1 LFSSFSKK
9 GRGMNHSRQY
19 EDLKNQTDIAYALH
33 KRIPPEKTSPVDFE
47 FVDIN
52 RGYANLIGLP
62 RKKIIG
68 ARLRK
73 LIPDID
79 HDSFNWI
86 SFYDDIT
93 RTQKSV
99 TFSRY
104 YTPHKKW
111 YRVSAYS
118 RERNYFS
125 VFIHDVT
132 AQCVI
137 AQASKTLAD
146 FTAET
151 LDYSH
156 IAAYFQTLSGAQYVL
171 INTVDRIRRQVTTV
185 AAQGAR
191 EVLSK
196 TAEFLGH
203 PLVGKTWPLNPN
215 PGKSHAQN
223 KTTTVSLHDF
233 LRDTFNIRKAD
244 KIQQITRADHVVCIH
259 STNTAEMTFN
269 ILLFFT
275 PPHQQQNPS
284 FCEIL
289 ADMAGAALRR
299 MHAEDELR
307 KNLIHFKNLVENAND
322 IIFTLTPKGI
332 FTYASPNWTERLGHT
347 PDEILGVSYTRFVH
361 PSDISVCAKAISEV
375 RVKKEKTEGVE
386 YRGIHKNGCIHWYS
400 ASVSP
405 RLDAVGNVYE
415 INVIVHDITAV
426 KHKEQALHNA
436 RKEAEQANRAKS
448 EFLAHMSHEIRTPLN
463 GIIGFSELLGKSSL
477 TDTQIN
483 FTRNIH
489 TSGRILMSLINNI
502 LDLSKIEARQMPITP
517 EETDITALMEDIS
530 DIVKFDAFEK
540 NTEFILNI
548 SPDLPRHVWVDALR
562 LKQILINLLGNAIKF
577 TSRGTVRLRI
587 SCDKTAPN
595 TGILSFS
602 VEDTGIGMTKQQIAQ
617 IFSPFTQAETST
629 TKNFGGTGLGLTITQ
644 LLVEKMGG
652 ELHVESA
659 PEHGSRFSFS
669 IKAAVDTKSPKSEA
683 NYPAI
688 RRCMLISHGGESI
701 QSVESRLSSMAIS
714 CSTVTEKNPAM
725 IETVLRKNDPDIVLL
740 DRDYTDS
747 GILETL
753 KKTALRSNASPHV
766 IFLHTPHRENSMEE
780 VFAHGWNYHPLLKP
794 VKPRDVT
801 EVLTKIQKDKEH
813 IRKTGSL
820 LAQNI
825 KRSMREGAAVLIAED
840 DTLSMTLIKA
850 QIHTLF
856 SHITVMEAQNGRE
869 VLAVLE
875 NHPIDLII
883 MDIQMPKLDGV
894 DATRIIRG
902 SSSRHI
908 PIIACTARAVVEEKK
923 RCLSAGMNEFL
934 TKPVNP
940 QHLTRV
946 LETYLPAL

>member
-1 LFSSFSKK
+1 
-9 GRGMNHSRQY
+9 MNHSRQY

-33 KRIPPEKTSPVDFE
+33 KKIPSEKASPVDFE
-47 FVDIN
+47 VVDTN
-52 RGYANLIGLP
+52 QGYADLIGLP

-68 ARLRK
+68 ARLRT
-73 LIPDID
+73 LIPDIGQ
-79 HDSFNWI
+79 DSFDWI
-86 SFYDDIT
+86 SFYEDIS

-104 YTPHKKW
+104 YEPHKKW
-111 YRVSAYS
+111 YRVSAFS

-132 AQCVI
+132 AQCII

-151 LDYSH
+151 MDYSR
-156 IAAYFQTLSGAQYVL
+156 ISAYFQTLSGAQYVL
-171 INTVDRIRRQVTTV
+171 VNTVDKIRRQFTTV
-185 AAQGAR
+185 AAAGNR
-191 EVLSK
+191 DILNE

-215 PGKSHAQN
+215 LCKTLYQN
-223 KTTTVSLHDF
+223 NTTFSLHDF
-233 LRDTFNIRKAD
+233 LRDTFNSRKAD
-244 KIQQITRADHVVCIH
+244 KIQEITRADHIVCIKSSH
-259 STNTAEMTFN
+259 AAEMTFN
-269 ILLFFT
+269 ILLFFS
-275 PPHQQQNPS
+275 PHRQQENPS

-307 KNLIHFKNLVENAND
+307 KKLTHFKNLVENAND
-322 IIFTLTPKGI
+322 IIFTLTPEGI
-332 FTYASPNWTERLGHT
+332 FTYASPNWTERLGHA
-347 PDEILGVSYTRFVH
+347 PNEILGTSYTRFVH
-361 PSDISVCAKAISEV
+361 PSDIPVCTKAVSEV
-375 RVKKEKTEGVE
+375 KEKKEKTEGVE
-386 YRGIHKNGCIHWYS
+386 YRVIHKNGSHRWYS

-405 RLDAVGNVYE
+405 RLDAAGNVYE
-415 INVIVHDITAV
+415 INAIVHDITAV
-426 KHKEQALHNA
+426 KHKEEALYNA
-436 RKEAEQANRAKS
+436 RKEAERANRAKS

-463 GIIGFSELLGKSSL
+463 GIIGFTELLGKSSL
-477 TDTQIN
+477 TDTQKN

-502 LDLSKIEARQMPITP
+502 LDLSKIEARQMPIIP
-517 EETDITALMEDIS
+517 EKTDITALMEDIA
-530 DIVKFDAFEK
+530 DIVKFDAFAQY
-540 NTEFILNI
+540 TEFILDI

-577 TSRGTVRLRI
+577 TSQGTVRLRI
-587 SCDKTAPN
+587 SFEKTAPN
-595 TGILSFS
+595 KSILSFS
-602 VEDTGIGMTKQQIAQ
+602 VEDTGIGMTKKQITQ
-617 IFSPFTQAETST
+617 IFTPFTQAETST
-629 TKNFGGTGLGLTITQ
+629 AKKYGGTGLGLTITQ
-644 LLVEKMGG
+644 RLVERMGG
-652 ELHVESA
+652 ELHAESA
-659 PEHGSRFSFS
+659 SGEGSSFGFSLE
-669 IKAAVDTKSPKSEA
+669 ADCDNTCPKRRKT
-683 NYPAI
+683 YPDI
-688 RRCMLISHGGESI
+688 HRCMLIYHGGESI
-701 QSVESRLSSMAIS
+701 QSVESRISHMEIS
-714 CSTVTEKNPAM
+714 CSTVTEKNTAM
-725 IETVLRKNDPDIVLL
+725 IETLLRENDPDIVLL

-753 KKTALRSNASPHV
+753 KKTALRGYASPHV
-766 IFLHTPHRENSMEE
+766 IFLYTPHRENSMEE

-794 VKPRDVT
+794 VKPRELA
-801 EVLTKIQKDKEH
+801 EVLAGIQKEKEH
-813 IRKTGSL
+813 IRKTGSP

-825 KRSMREGAAVLIAED
+825 KSNVREGAAVLVAED
-840 DTLSMTLIKA
+840 DPISMTLIKSL
-850 QIHTLF
+850 INTLY
-856 SHITVMEAQNGRE
+856 SHITVMEAHNGTE

-908 PIIACTARAVVEEKK
+908 PIIACTARAVREEKE
-923 RCLSAGMNEFL
+923 RCFSAGMNEFL